1 VLHSLPAVCQSPA
14 LLIRTASN
22 GTWFAAGIP
31 RLGDDN

>member
-1 VLHSLPAVCQSPA
+1 VLHSLPAVCQNPA